1 MSGELSVAQLQR
13 MLESKQTMLTQLMRK
28 RERLHRDL
36 QQVEEKILS
45 VGGGAAVRKG
55 NKGRKR
61 PKNDKTLLEAVIE
74 VLGETKKGMGLGEI
88 AEKVIAGGYKTGA
101 LKFENTVYQC
111 LYNNTDKIHHDLSSR
126 TYKLK

>member
-1 MSGELSVAQLQR
+1 MSGDLSVAQLQR

-61 PKNDKTLLEAVIE
+61 PKNDKTLCKAVIE
-74 VLGETKKGMGLGEI
+74 VLGETKKGWASGNRREGHRRGLQDRCPEVR
-88 AEKVIAGGYKTGA
+88 EH
-101 LKFENTVYQC
+101 C
-111 LYNNTDKIHHDLSSR
+111 LPVPLQQQPTKSTTTCRRGPTS
-126 TYKLK
+126 